1 MTTILFALLI
11 ISLTVVWLSQ
21 RVGPIRTVKEYA
33 DDGLL
38 DLEYAIAPKTRFQ
51 VALQAAAPWLAIG
64 AVLVALIAGRG
75 GC

>member
-1 MTTILFALLI
+1 MTTILFIALI
-11 ISLTVVWLSQ
+11 ITLTVAWLSQ

-33 DDGLL
+33 DDGLV
-38 DLEYAIAPKTRFQ
+38 EFAIAPKTRFQ
-51 VALQAAAPWLAIG
+51 VAFKAAAPWLAIG

>member
-1 MTTILFALLI
+1 MTTVLSIALI
-11 ISLTVVWLSQ
+11 ITLTVVWLSQ

-33 DDGLL
+33 DDGLV
-38 DLEYAIAPKTRFQ
+38 EFAIAPKTRFQ

>member
-1 MTTILFALLI
+1 MTTILFIALI
-11 ISLTVVWLSQ
+11 ITLTVVWLSQ

-33 DDGLL
+33 DDGLV
-38 DLEYAIAPKTRFQ
+38 EFAIAPKTRFQ
-51 VALQAAAPWLAIG
+51 IALQAAPWLAIG

>member
-1 MTTILFALLI
+1 MTTILFIALI
-11 ISLTVVWLSQ
+11 ITLTVVWLSQ

-33 DDGLL
+33 DDGLV
-38 DLEYAIAPKTRFQ
+38 EFAIAPKTRFQ
-51 VALQAAAPWLAIG
+51 VAFKAAAPWLAIG